1 MIATPIALLPSLGLE
16 TFVGLSSDDPMG
28 TRWSECAFGVHL
40 TRYQPR
46 QTEMIGILPPKSR
59 KEIILPAHGRDELV
73 LVERRPGQA
82 IPSDAAMLRSCVIY
96 RDRTGA
102 EGRVIYEQPPR
113 WNTAGKPSTTLT
125 TIAWIQTGPKLST
138 TVVLLYGSSDST
150 GPRVEYNYQFRNQ
163 EGERIR
169 FGCLTLPLQSV
180 RTITM
185 EPEKL
190 SASYSFIG
198 SCPAA
203 SVIVLVITQHL
214 DGGVTVEHTQPGH
227 AAMLPGDPRLARKY
241 KDAAVQQWSLAHAG

>member
-1 MIATPIALLPSLGLE
+1 MIATPVALLPSLGLE
-16 TFVGLSSDDPMG
+16 TSVGLSSDDPMG
-28 TRWSECAFGVHL
+28 TRWGACAFDIHL
-40 TRYQPR
+40 TRFDPTR
-46 QTEMIGILPPKSR
+46 KTSIGRLQTHDRHEFVLPHSGK
-59 KEIILPAHGRDELV
+59 DELV
-73 LVERRPGQA
+73 LVERVPRQLIGK
-82 IPSDAAMLRSCVIY
+82 DVLMLRGCVIY
-96 RDRTGA
+96 RDKTGA
-102 EGRVIYEQPPR
+102 EGRVIYERPPR

-150 GPRVEYNYQFRNQ
+150 GPSVEYHYQFRNQ